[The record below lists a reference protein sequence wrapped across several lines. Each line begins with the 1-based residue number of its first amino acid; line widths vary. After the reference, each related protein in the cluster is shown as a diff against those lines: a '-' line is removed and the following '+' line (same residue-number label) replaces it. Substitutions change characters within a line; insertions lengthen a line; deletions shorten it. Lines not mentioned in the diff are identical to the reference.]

1 LTDRSKFFLCTG
13 FHRSGTSLIAQSML
27 ESGLSMGDQLM
38 GASFGNPLGH
48 VEDQPIVDLHDRVL
62 TANGTNWRYC
72 GDGELVKPEW
82 LTTNIEQYLQQR
94 SEVGGVKDPRAA
106 LFLPE
111 WLQAGGDSIRF
122 IFVYRHWANV
132 VQSIFNRHGQEFLY
146 FNQSIQSRSSDLAF
160 WQNPNTLI
168 KMWRHTS
175 DNIIEFVRQHP
186 SKCLLISQEDFVAQ
200 NGKAQACAGKIGLP
214 ELALK
219 SRSFRP
225 DLMQQQIYC
234 DELELIDHDSIVA
247 ANETYRTMQSLADL
261 PAENYPVLTNP
272 EHTAKVKKS
281 EHSGLPLS
289 QVIPLPQARSL
300 STEIKDA
307 TLDLSALSWSQA
319 LEFLDKAP
327 LIKLKQAVFEQLL
340 YRPFGKYGHYE
351 RLYML
356 ARRANLP
363 MVAELCLFRAKECS
377 LVPRCNMFLG
387 DIYRSKGL
395 QSEAQTYF
403 EKASELKPDS
413 GMFIARLADMD
424 ISNKDLAAAKSKMI
438 KATELEPGHPY
449 VKVVIDKLAKAESQG
464 EKQKSQHNLLDC
476 RMPLLESY
484 QQVVDVMTEDHET
497 GKLLDRYMQQSVF
510 LLRDNKEWLQSGL
523 AHLDSKMA
531 KVFELR
537 IQRQWQK
544 LWPQQ
549 VLETELNAE
558 VPLITPYRFSSYV
571 KETELKLA
579 IQLHAYYLEL
589 LPQLFCFID
598 NIPFQFDLVIT
609 CKADDKDQVGEI
621 CASFNRGCCTIIA
634 VDNRGRDIA
643 PWLMHKELYLK
654 YDLVCKLH
662 SKSSPHE
669 PELCGW
675 RRQLLFSL
683 LASPEYIE
691 SLVKAF
697 EDDPKLGVAMPPYH
711 PRILNDIGWGL
722 NQSLA
727 AELCTALGLSM
738 PKAMDVFPAGSMFW
752 YRPAALKGLLNKDWK
767 IDDFPEEA
775 GQSDGTIMHA
785 LERLIPTVAN
795 YNGFQSRFVHLLDAW
810 HKTGYQQNNKQDVD

>member
-1 LTDRSKFFLCTG
+1 
-13 FHRSGTSLIAQSML
+13 ML
-27 ESGLSMGDQLM
+27 ESGLFMGDQLM

-72 GDGELVKPEW
+72 GDNELVKPEW

-94 SEVGGVKDPRAA
+94 LEVGGVKDPRAA

-146 FNQSIQSRSSDLAF
+146 FNQSIQSRNSDLAF
-160 WQNPNTLI
+160 WKNPNTLI

-175 DNIIEFVRQHP
+175 DKIIEFVRQHP

-214 ELALK
+214 ETALK

-225 DLMQQQIYC
+225 NLMQQQLHC
-234 DELELIDHDSIVA
+234 DELELIDHDSITA
-247 ANETYRTMQSLADL
+247 AKETYQAMQTLADL
-261 PAENYPVLTNP
+261 PAENYPELKLPANIAKAGTA
-272 EHTAKVKKS
+272 EHT
-281 EHSGLPLS
+281 GLPLS
-289 QVIPLPQARSL
+289 QVIPLPQARLL
-300 STEIKDA
+300 STAIKDA
-307 TLDLSALSWSQA
+307 DLDLSALSWDQA
-319 LEFLDKAP
+319 LDFLDRVP
-327 LIKLKQAVFEQLL
+327 LKKLKSAVFEQLL
-340 YRPFGKYGHYE
+340 YRPFGKHGHYE

-356 ARRANLP
+356 TRRAKLP
-363 MVAELCLFRAKECS
+363 MVAELCLFRANECYQ
-377 LVPRCNMFLG
+377 VPRYNMFRG

-395 QSEAQTYF
+395 QSEARTSF

-424 ISNKDLAAAKSKMI
+424 ISNRDLAAAKSKI
-438 KATELEPGHPY
+438 TKASELEPDHPF
-449 VKVVIDKLAKAESQG
+449 VKLVIDKLAKAEYQG

-484 QQVVDVMTEDHET
+484 QQVVDVMTADHET

-510 LLRDNKEWLQSGL
+510 LLRDNKEWLQNGL
-523 AHLDSKMA
+523 AHLDSNMA
-531 KVFELR
+531 AVFGSR

-544 LWPQQ
+544 LWPRQ
-549 VLETELNAE
+549 VLETELNGE
-558 VPLITPYRFSSYV
+558 VPLMAPYIFSSNA

-579 IQLHAYYLEL
+579 IQLHVFYLEL
-589 LPQLFCFID
+589 LPELLCFID

-621 CASFNRGCCTIIA
+621 CASFNRGSFTIIA
-634 VDNRGRDIA
+634 VDNRGRDIG
-643 PWLMHKELYLK
+643 PWLVHKELYLK

-662 SKSSPHE
+662 SKSSPHA

-675 RRQLLFSL
+675 RLQLLFSL
-683 LASPEYIE
+683 LASPDYIE

-697 EDDPKLGVAMPPYH
+697 EDNPTLGVAMPPYH

-727 AELCTALGLSM
+727 AELCTKLGLSM
-738 PKAMDVFPAGSMFW
+738 PETMDVFPAGSMFW
-752 YRPAALKGLLNKDWK
+752 YRPAALKGLLSKDWK

-795 YNGFQSRFVHLLDAW
+795 SNGFQSRFVNHLDAW
-810 HKTGYQQNNKQDVD
+810 HKTGYQGND